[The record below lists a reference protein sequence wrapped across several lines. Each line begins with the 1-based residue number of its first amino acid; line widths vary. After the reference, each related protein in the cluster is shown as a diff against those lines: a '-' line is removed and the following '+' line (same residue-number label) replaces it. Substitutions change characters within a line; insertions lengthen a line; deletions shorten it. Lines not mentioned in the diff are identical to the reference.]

1 MKVLRASLILFLAI
15 LVPSFGGDK
24 LKALIIDG
32 QNNHNWQS
40 VQPVI
45 KEALEVCGRFDVEVT
60 STPDNKAPKEAW
72 DGWKPDFSKYDVLV
86 SNYNGQMW
94 PEDLQKSFVEYMKNG
109 GGLVIIHAAD
119 NSWGQWDEYNRM
131 IGLGGWGGR
140 NEKTGPYYYY
150 DPDKDAMVKDMT
162 PGGGGTHGAQQ
173 EFVVT
178 IRQPDHPIVKGMPK
192 EWLHA
197 KDELYANLRGP
208 AEQCEILA
216 TAFSDK
222 TNKHEPQ
229 LMAIQYHK
237 GRVFHNAMGHADY
250 SMRCV
255 GFYTSLQRGT
265 EWAAT
270 GKVTLPIPDN
280 FPTKDKVVPVA
291 AK

>member
-1 MKVLRASLILFLAI
+1 MKFLRASLLLLLAI
-15 LVPSFGGDK
+15 LAPAFGGEK

-45 KEALEVCGRFDVEVT
+45 KEALEACGRFDVEVT

-140 NEKTGPYYYY
+140 NEKSGPYYYY
-150 DPDKDAMVKDMT
+150 DPAKDAMVKDMT

-222 TNKHEPQ
+222 TRKHEPQ